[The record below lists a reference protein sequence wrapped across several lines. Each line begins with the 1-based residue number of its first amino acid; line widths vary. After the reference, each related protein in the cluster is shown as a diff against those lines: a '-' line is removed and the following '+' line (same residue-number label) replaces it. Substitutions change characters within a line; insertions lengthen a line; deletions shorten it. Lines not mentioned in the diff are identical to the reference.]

1 MSIPTIPYHD
11 LRLHDPDSRAD
22 VDRTVRGLDAR
33 SRLLATDAESLPVG
47 AARPVPDRADAG
59 LPRGEWRHAESVSRR
74 AARGG
79 RWNAWSPSRSRTCGA
94 GCANA
99 SYHVRLAVAIAALA
113 PKLRLANVLAL
124 TWKEH
129 VDPDLRYITVH
140 RHKTV
145 ATLRR
150 PQVVP
155 ISDQLRLI
163 LKDARQRTD
172 TYVVEYRGRPV
183 KTIRGGLRSAVER
196 AGLPFGRAV
205 DGATFHTLRHTAAS
219 LLAELGEPEAI
230 RKEVM
235 GHRNIATTQR
245 YTHLRPVHEIPAH
258 ERLADAVPIADLV
271 TATRKRASR

>member
-1 MSIPTIPYHD
+1 VPRESVVERTITISLED
-11 LRLHDPDSRAD
+11 LRSWLR
-22 VDRTVRGLDAR
+22 
-33 SRLLATDAESLPVG
+33 
-47 AARPVPDRADAG
+47 
-59 LPRGEWRHAESVSRR
+59 
-74 AARGG
+74 
-79 RWNAWSPSRSRTCGA
+79 
-94 GCANA
+94 NA

-113 PKLRLANVLAL
+113 PKLRLASVLAL
-124 TWKEH
+124 TWQEH
-129 VDPDLRYITVH
+129 VDPDLRFITVH

-145 ATLRR
+145 GTLRR

-155 ISDQLRLI
+155 ISEQLRLI

-172 TYVVEYRGRPV
+172 TYVIEYRHRPV
-183 KTIRGGLRSAVER
+183 KSIRGGLRSAVER

-258 ERLADAVPIADLV
+258 ERLAEAVPIADLV
-271 TATRKRASR
+271 TLARKRASGKPVGKDVGTQTGPLEQISMLGPGQRSSTNTPDRRLPATRDVHVKSARP